1 MRQTKKKKTGVI
13 LIVLVMAILAAIAG
27 IALYLYNKNNAQEE
41 EAAGHYIEQ
50 KVEKIEY
57 TDIAKAKAKAG
68 IQ

>member
-1 MRQTKKKKTGVI
+1 
-13 LIVLVMAILAAIAG
+13 MAILAAIAG